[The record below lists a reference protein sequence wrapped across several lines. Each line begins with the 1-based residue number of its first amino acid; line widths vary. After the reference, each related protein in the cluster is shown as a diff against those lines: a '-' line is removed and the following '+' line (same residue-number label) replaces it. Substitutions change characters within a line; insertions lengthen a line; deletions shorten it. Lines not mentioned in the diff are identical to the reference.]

1 MEYLLSLA
9 NYSSTLIFLHPK
21 RIRGE
26 LLLPLKLLFIPGYDH
41 TFSDPKTLSS
51 VDDLGQIWRWRRNGH
66 YLELLAEF
74 LNHRHWLLA
83 ICVNTIWLPPNWNI
97 HTSEQMAPFALLPFL
112 VPYTLSSCSWV
123 CRHLMCAVMCER
135 RCISWPWQCM
145 QTFFTIHAKH
155 RLPTPSERGEQEFH
169 TVLFKLAAFSLKGST
184 VWHSY
189 WPFISK

>member
-1 MEYLLSLA
+1 M
-9 NYSSTLIFLHPK
+9 K
-21 RIRGE
+21 
-26 LLLPLKLLFIPGYDH
+26 K
-41 TFSDPKTLSS
+41 KWTLS
-51 VDDLGQIWRWRRNGH
+51 GIARR
-66 YLELLAEF
+66 EF

-112 VPYTLSSCSWV
+112 VPYTLSSCLWV
-123 CRHLMCAVMCER
+123 CRHLMCGVMCER

-169 TVLFKLAAFSLKGST
+169 TVLFKLAAFRQRQHCLAFILAFHLQVISTLLLICQSLLDF
-184 VWHSY
+184 Y
-189 WPFISK
+189 

>member
-1 MEYLLSLA
+1 MIILFLTSQLSGSFRTDMEM
-9 NYSSTLIFLHPK
+9 K
-21 RIRGE
+21 
-26 LLLPLKLLFIPGYDH
+26 KW
-41 TFSDPKTLSS
+41 TLS
-51 VDDLGQIWRWRRNGH
+51 GIARR
-66 YLELLAEF
+66 EF
-74 LNHRHWLLA
+74 LNHSHWLLA

-112 VPYTLSSCSWV
+112 VPYTLSSCLWV

>member
-1 MEYLLSLA
+1 M
-9 NYSSTLIFLHPK
+9 K
-21 RIRGE
+21 
-26 LLLPLKLLFIPGYDH
+26 K
-41 TFSDPKTLSS
+41 KWTLS
-51 VDDLGQIWRWRRNGH
+51 GIARR
-66 YLELLAEF
+66 EF

-112 VPYTLSSCSWV
+112 VPYTLSSCLWV
-123 CRHLMCAVMCER
+123 CRHLMCGVMCER

-169 TVLFKLAAFSLKGST
+169 TVLFKLAAFSLKGALSGIHIGLSSPSNLHT
-184 VWHSY
+184 ALNLSIFVGFLLTGAAILWVR
-189 WPFISK
+189 